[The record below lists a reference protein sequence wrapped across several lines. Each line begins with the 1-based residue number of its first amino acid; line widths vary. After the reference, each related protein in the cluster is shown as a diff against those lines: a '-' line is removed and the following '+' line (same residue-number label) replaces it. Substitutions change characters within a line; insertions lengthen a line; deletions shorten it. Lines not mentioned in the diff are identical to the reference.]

1 MFKFNTFSNFMYM
14 YIDRNNY
21 IHVHVHVLQLRTQ
34 NMYTYK
40 ELSGI
45 LNYM

>member
-1 MFKFNTFSNFMYM
+1 MYM